1 MPTRLASRQ
10 WKNWAGNQ
18 RATPAAIET
27 PSSEEEIVAIVRD
40 AAAAGERVKMVGAG
54 HSFTAIAVT
63 DGRLIRPDNSQR
75 VLSVD
80 RAKRL
85 VTVQAGIKLSTLNAE
100 LAKRGLAMPN
110 LGDIEYQSIAGA
122 ISTATHGTGIKLG
135 GLATFV
141 VGMRIITGD
150 GSVIECD
157 AEHEPELFHTARVG
171 LGALGVLSTVTL
183 QCEEA
188 FNVHAVES
196 AAKVDELL
204 DSLDDHIAE
213 NDHFEFFW
221 IPNTEW
227 ALTKWNNRTEK
238 PLAPRS
244 RWKEFRDDVLIGNG
258 GFSLGCRIA
267 RLAPSLTPRIM
278 GLVPF
283 TGRAEYIDRSD
294 KVYTSPRLVHF
305 YEMEYS
311 IERSACREALNRV
324 RQFVSQSGIQIS
336 FPVEVRFTAGDD
348 IPLSTAYGRENCYIA
363 VHVYSGTHYQ
373 QYFEAVETIMNDY
386 GGRPHWGKLH
396 FQTHRTLRDRYP
408 EWERFQAVRKRL
420 DPEGRFSNPYLE
432 RVLGPLH

>member
-63 DGRLIRPDNSQR
+63 DGRLIRPDNFQR

-80 RAKRL
+80 RTKRL
-85 VTVQAGIKLSTLNAE
+85 VTVQAGIRLSTLNAE

-141 VGMRIITGD
+141 VGMRIISGD

-348 IPLSTAYGRENCYIA
+348 IPLSTAYARENCYIA

>member
-63 DGRLIRPDNSQR
+63 DGRLIRPDNFQR

-80 RAKRL
+80 RTKRL
-85 VTVQAGIKLSTLNAE
+85 VTVQAGIRLSTLNAE

-432 RVLGPLH
+432 RVLGPLD